1 MTTQTKTYL
10 LLGSSGF
17 IGQHVQH
24 KLNETD
30 HYLRTPNHQQV
41 DFVCPDWDS
50 ITQLLQGVDVVI
62 NMVGVMSQN
71 AALLEKVHHD
81 TPKQIAILAKQM
93 GVKCWINLSALG
105 ADANHKVAFVGS
117 KGRGDSALLQ
127 LADDEFRVVI
137 GRPSLVFGRGGASC
151 EMFIKLARLP
161 VLFMPNAGNYR
172 IQPVHINDVAQG
184 LFNLATKMPI
194 AVQPIINFTGGAVCS
209 VAEYIAMLRE
219 DIHHKGRLTV
229 LPVPKGIAK
238 AAVLLARPMSKGMIS
253 QDSLTLLEE
262 ESIADNGYFTQIL
275 EYSPLGYHAFVD
287 NKSAAS
293 CELT

>member
-1 MTTQTKTYL
+1 MNPQTNTYL

-17 IGQHVQH
+17 IGRHVRH
-24 KLNETD
+24 KLDETD
-30 HYLRTPNHQQV
+30 HHLRMPNHQQV

-50 ITQLLQGVDVVI
+50 ITQLLQGVDMVI

-71 AALLEKVHHD
+71 AALLDKVHHD
-81 TPKQIAILAKQM
+81 TPKKVAILAKKM

-105 ADANHKVAFVGS
+105 ADANHKVAFVSS

-127 LADDEFRVVI
+127 LVDEEFQVMI

-151 EMFIKLARLP
+151 EMFIKLARWP
-161 VLFMPNAGNYR
+161 VLFMPNAGNDR
-172 IQPVHINDVAQG
+172 IQPVHVNDVAQG
-184 LFNLATKMPI
+184 LVNLATKMPI

-219 DIHHKGRLTV
+219 DIHYKGQLTV

-262 ESIADNGYFTQIL
+262 ESIADNECFTQIL
-275 EYSPLGYHAFVD
+275 EYFPLGYHAFVD
-287 NKSAAS
+287 KKLAAS

>member
-1 MTTQTKTYL
+1 MTPQAKTYL

-17 IGQHVQH
+17 IGQHVRY
-24 KLNETD
+24 KLDETN
-30 HYLRTPNHQQV
+30 HRLQTPNHHQV
-41 DFVCPDWDS
+41 DFFCPDWIS

-81 TPKQIAILAKQM
+81 TPKKIAILAKKM

-127 LADDEFRVVI
+127 LAGDKFRVVI
-137 GRPSLVFGRGGASC
+137 VRPSLIFGRGGASC

-172 IQPVHINDVAQG
+172 IQPVHVNDVTQG
-184 LFNLATKMPI
+184 IVNLATKPPTS
-194 AVQPIINFTGGAVCS
+194 VQPIINFTGGAVCS
-209 VAEYIAMLRE
+209 MAEYIAMIRK

-229 LPVPKGIAK
+229 LPIPKWIAK
-238 AAVLLARPMSKGMIS
+238 AAVLLARPISGGMIS
-253 QDSLTLLEE
+253 SDSLTLLEE
-262 ESIADNGYFTQIL
+262 ESIADNGYFTQLL
-275 EYSPLGYHAFVD
+275 EYSPLEYQTFSD
-287 NKSAAS
+287 SIN
-293 CELT
+293 